1 MSLAA
6 RLRIPIWR
14 EGLVPF
20 ERAALMRDPI
30 VRGAGV
36 PPGDGGP
43 VLLIPGF
50 MAGDRSL
57 GPMARWLRNLGHRPC
72 RARIVAN
79 VDCTT
84 ASVERLEASVERLAE
99 RHGRP
104 VSIIGQSRGGA
115 FARLLAVRRP
125 EHVDRVVC
133 LGSPL
138 LDPMAV
144 HPLVH
149 AQVVAVAALGTVGA
163 PGLFTQACWWG
174 TCCEETREQARAPLP
189 VGIDLVSVYSRTD
202 GVVDWRACLDPQA
215 RQIEIRA
222 SHVGM
227 AVNREAWRVVGETL
241 GRGRAVEAGPSAAS
255 EAVA

>member
-1 MSLAA
+1 MSIAA

-20 ERAALMRDPI
+20 EHAALMRDPI
-30 VRGAGV
+30 VHGVGV
-36 PPGDGGP
+36 PRGDGGP
-43 VLLIPGF
+43 VMLIPGF
-50 MAGDRSL
+50 LAGDKSL
-57 GPMARWLRNLGHRPC
+57 RLMARWLRDLGHRPC

-84 ASVERLEASVERLAE
+84 RSVERLERSLERMAT

-104 VSIIGQSRGGA
+104 VSIVGQSRGGA
-115 FARLLAVRRP
+115 FARRLAARRP
-125 EHVDRVVC
+125 ELVDRVVC

-149 AQVVAVAALGTVGA
+149 AQVVAVAALGTAGV
-163 PGLFTQACWWG
+163 PGLFTRTCWWG
-174 TCCEETREQARAPLP
+174 DCCEETREAAKAPLP
-189 VGIDLVSVYSRTD
+189 EDVELVSVYSRTD
-202 GVVDWRACLDPQA
+202 GIVDWRACLDPEAEQV
-215 RQIEIRA
+215 EIQA

-227 AVNREAWRVVGETL
+227 AVNRAAWQIVADTLAPQRAADAGRVAE
-241 GRGRAVEAGPSAAS
+241 
-255 EAVA
+255 VA